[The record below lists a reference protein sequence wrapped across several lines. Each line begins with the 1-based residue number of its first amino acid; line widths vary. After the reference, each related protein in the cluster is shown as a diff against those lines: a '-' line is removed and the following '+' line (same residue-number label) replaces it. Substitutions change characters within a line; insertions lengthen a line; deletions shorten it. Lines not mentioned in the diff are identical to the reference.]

1 VARHTDGM
9 LLLVPADPLRPRRP
23 DEHFA
28 AEAGAAKNSGVDV
41 ALIVHDALA
50 DPGGAE
56 RAVARVPNACGMAIY
71 RGWMLRADQYAAL
84 AAAPEARDVTLRT
97 SAAQYRRAHELP
109 GWHAAL
115 SPVTPPDVL
124 RDQVVQPGAARE
136 GPRRDQ
142 SSVRH
147 VGRQRV
153 VCLLTQLWL

>member
-28 AEAGAAKNSGVDV
+28 AEAAAKNSGLDV
-41 ALIVHDALA
+41 ALIDHDALA

-56 RAVARVPNACGMAIY
+56 RAVARVPNAGGPAIY

-84 AAAPEARDVTLRT
+84 AAAPEARDVTPRT
-97 SAAQYRRAHELP
+97 SAAQYQRARELP

-115 SPVTPPDVL
+115 SQVTPPDVL
-124 RDQVVQPGAARE
+124 RDQVVQPGAASE
-136 GPRRDQ
+136 GHRRDQ